1 MRNRPDADRQARSEI
16 TLLSFKSLVRAS
28 DGTIGLPIGFH
39 TSASEIKEITMKV
52 LATILTAI
60 SIAGLASGTA
70 TAACKDG
77 TSADT
82 TASINAEKPGIAK
95 DGTKAP
101 LETGNNAA
109 SKDGQTMPLAN
120 QQGGG
125 DENLATSQQDAEAQQ
140 SGEQTAAAKADDCV
154 VE

>member
-1 MRNRPDADRQARSEI
+1 MR
-16 TLLSFKSLVRAS
+16 
-28 DGTIGLPIGFH
+28 
-39 TSASEIKEITMKV
+39 V

-60 SIAGLASGTA
+60 SIAGLATGTA

-101 LETGNNAA
+101 LATQDNAA

-125 DENLATSQQDAEAQQ
+125 NKDLATSQQDAEAQQ
-140 SGEQTAAAKADDCV
+140 SGEQAAAAKSEDCV

>member
-1 MRNRPDADRQARSEI
+1 
-16 TLLSFKSLVRAS
+16 
-28 DGTIGLPIGFH
+28 
-39 TSASEIKEITMKV
+39 MKV

>member
-1 MRNRPDADRQARSEI
+1 VRSRFL
-16 TLLSFKSLVRAS
+16 TFKSLIRAS
-28 DGTIGLPIGFH
+28 HGTIGLPICFH
-39 TSASEIKEITMKV
+39 TSGSEIKEITMRV
-52 LATILTAI
+52 LATIFTAI
-60 SIAGLASGTA
+60 SIVGLASGSA
-70 TAACKDG
+70 TGACKDG
-77 TSADT
+77 TSTDT

-101 LETGNNAA
+101 LETENNAA

-125 DENLATSQQDAEAQQ
+125 DKNLATSQQDAEAQQ
-140 SGEQTAAAKADDCV
+140 SGEQAAAAKSDDCV

>member
-1 MRNRPDADRQARSEI
+1 VRSRF
-16 TLLSFKSLVRAS
+16 LSFKSLVRAS

>member
-1 MRNRPDADRQARSEI
+1 
-16 TLLSFKSLVRAS
+16 
-28 DGTIGLPIGFH
+28 
-39 TSASEIKEITMKV
+39 MKV

-60 SIAGLASGTA
+60 SIAGLASGAA

-77 TSADT
+77 VSTDT
-82 TASINAEKPGIAK
+82 TASINADKPGIAK

-101 LETGNNAA
+101 LTAADNAA

-125 DENLATSQQDAEAQQ
+125 DKDLATSQQDAEAQQ
-140 SGEQTAAAKADDCV
+140 SGEQTAAAKSDDCV